1 MATDETEDALP
12 EVAEESQGTHPDAE
26 TPKDEPDTTESN
38 LVDLP
43 PGEALTVEES
53 LSITLAQRTQLLVIA
68 GAASSGK
75 TTLIASLFHLFE
87 RAPFA
92 GYLFAGSQT
101 LIGFDKRCHLGRT
114 ACGGA
119 WPDTERT
126 KYGEVRQFLHLR
138 LRKQESDRPP
148 TDLLLLDLQGEHY
161 REALDSI
168 EDCHRLPFLRRADHF
183 ILLVDSHKLSQ
194 LSGRQKAKH
203 EATMLLRSCL
213 DANQLGPESLV
224 DVIFSKWD
232 LVDENDEAQ
241 TETFIRDLEESITQ
255 HFAPR
260 LRRLRLA
267 RIAARP
273 ENPGFELG
281 YGLADLFPSWV
292 EESPATTITPNRPV
306 CPADAPTEFDR
317 YLKRRLVLLTTEVA
331 E

>member
-1 MATDETEDALP
+1 MATDETEGALP
-12 EVAEESQGTHPDAE
+12 EMTEKLQDEHADTDA
-26 TPKDEPDTTESN
+26 PKDEPDTTESN

-43 PGEALTVEES
+43 LGEALTPEES
-53 LSITLAQRTQLLVIA
+53 LSITLAERTQLLVIA
-68 GAASSGK
+68 GAADSGK

-92 GYLFAGSQT
+92 GYVFAGSQT
-101 LIGFDKRCHLGRT
+101 LIGFDRRCHLGRT

-119 WPDTERT
+119 RPDTERT
-126 KYGEVRQFLHLR
+126 RRGEDREFLHLR
-138 LRKQESDRPP
+138 LRKQDLDGQSVDVLISD
-148 TDLLLLDLQGEHY
+148 LSGEDY
-161 REALDSI
+161 RDAKDSI
-168 EDCHRLPFLRRADHF
+168 EECRRLPFLRRADHF
-183 ILLVDSHKLSQ
+183 ILLVDSHGLS
-194 LSGRQKAKH
+194 LPSSRQKTKN

-213 DANQLGPESLV
+213 DANQLGPKSLV

-241 TETFIRDLEESITQ
+241 TGRFIRDLEESIME

-260 LRRLRLA
+260 FRRLRVA

-273 ENPGFELG
+273 EKPGFKLG

-292 EESPATTITPNRPV
+292 EESPATEITSDQPV
-306 CPADAPTEFDR
+306 YPADVPTEFDR
-317 YLKRRLVLLTTEVA
+317 YLKRRSVLLTTEVA